1 MKKKRKKEGDKRVG
15 EKVKKKK
22 DKQKKHKKTRKD
34 KTSPSK
40 AESDGTIVQACSGDA
55 RGPDDA
61 GMLPERPNDQA
72 ATQQHKR
79 IALAD
84 PDTQIA
90 TPGTETVAPSSWSAG
105 DGIAA
110 ALKD

>member
-1 MKKKRKKEGDKRVG
+1 MERKRKREGDNRVG

-22 DKQKKHKKTRKD
+22 EKQKKQKKTSRD

-40 AESDGTIVQACSGDA
+40 AESDGTIMQACSGDA

-61 GMLPERPNDQA
+61 GMLPDRPIDQA
-72 ATQQHKR
+72 AAQQHKR
-79 IALAD
+79 VALAD

-90 TPGTETVAPSSWSAG
+90 TPGTETVAPSS
-105 DGIAA
+105 
-110 ALKD
+110 